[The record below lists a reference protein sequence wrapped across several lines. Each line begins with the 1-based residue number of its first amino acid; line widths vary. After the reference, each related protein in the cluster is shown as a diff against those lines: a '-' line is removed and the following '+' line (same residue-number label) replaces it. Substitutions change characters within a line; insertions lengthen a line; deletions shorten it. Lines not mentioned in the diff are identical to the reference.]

1 MNNTE
6 MSIERHAV
14 GELMRTL
21 DTLIGQ
27 GFSSPAQI
35 KRAEDSLEQFKAM
48 YRDNAAIL
56 CVIEHYLGE
65 SVWKYDR

>member
-1 MNNTE
+1 

-14 GELMRTL
+14 EELMKTL
-21 DTLIGQ
+21 ETIRSH

-35 KRAEDSLEQFKAM
+35 KRAEDSLEQFRAM